1 MSATYLASVVTSTGS
16 IETYSRQGNRAHF
29 VIFGRDAVSV
39 RTSKQP
45 WVAQWCASERGA
57 RTALPEWQRYGGEWM
72 ILPVA
77 YTTQPQ
83 R

>member
-16 IETYSRQGNRAHF
+16 IETYSRHGNRAHF

-77 YTTQPQ
+77 YTTQTQ